1 MLAYKELGFYTTETK
16 TPESAMESAALY
28 TFTPQD
34 SNSIYLITN
43 VPDDV
48 TWDGSLKWEVNANG
62 KNIDESQQGRYFEKT
77 HNNRNG
83 KQQR

>member
-1 MLAYKELGFYTTETK
+1 
-16 TPESAMESAALY
+16 MESAALY

-62 KNIDESQQGRYFEKT
+62 KY
-77 HNNRNG
+77 
-83 KQQR
+83 

>member
-1 MLAYKELGFYTTETK
+1 
-16 TPESAMESAALY
+16 MESAALY

-77 HNNRNG
+77 LITGTESSKDKTYKITLKKVRLTG
-83 KQQR
+83 WIFV

>member
-1 MLAYKELGFYTTETK
+1 MDYNNDYVQLKFTKTGWYKLYQTADASDAIVINVGYKELGFYTTETK

-43 VPDDV
+43 VPDD
-48 TWDGSLKWEVNANG
+48 
-62 KNIDESQQGRYFEKT
+62 
-77 HNNRNG
+77 
-83 KQQR
+83 